1 MTTHRLMN
9 RRMAIAEMGKAGL
22 AVVVF
27 GTAACSDGGADA
39 TTTAPGT
46 TPTTTAAPGT
56 TATAAGSTT
65 TPASTTTSGS
75 ASTTGAAATSYQR
88 VNLQFV
94 SAYIL
99 YRGGE
104 AALVDTGVGG
114 SAAAI
119 QVALGE
125 AGLAWDSIGH
135 VILTHKHPDHV
146 GSVDEVMSQ
155 AGGATLYAGAAD
167 IPEIA
172 SATAPQAVGDGDSVF
187 GLEIIDSPGHTPGHI
202 SVLDAAAGILV
213 TGDALNGTGGGVGPP
228 DPGFSEDMTVAMESV
243 LKLGGFSYEV
253 ALFGHGEPLLE
264 GASSAVAALAAG

>member
-1 MTTHRLMN
+1 MTTHRLIN

-39 TTTAPGT
+39 TTTTPGT
-46 TPTTTAAPGT
+46 TPTTSAGPGT
-56 TATAAGSTT
+56 TTTAPGSTT

-75 ASTTGAAATSYQR
+75 ASTGAPPTSYQR

-114 SAAAI
+114 NAAAI

-125 AGLAWDSIGH
+125 VGLDWETIGH

-146 GSVDEVMSQ
+146 GSVDEVMTQ
-155 AGGATLYAGAAD
+155 ASGATLYAGAAD

-172 SATAPQAVGDGDSVF
+172 SATTPQAVATVTTCLGWRSSTALG
-187 GLEIIDSPGHTPGHI
+187 TPP
-202 SVLDAAAGILV
+202 V
-213 TGDALNGTGGGVGPP
+213 T
-228 DPGFSEDMTVAMESV
+228 S
-243 LKLGGFSYEV
+243 
-253 ALFGHGEPLLE
+253 
-264 GASSAVAALAAG
+264 ASSMQRPGSWSPAMPSTGPAVGWVFPTRVSART